1 MKQFTE
7 MAESGERNFESLL
20 DIQPT
25 ETVLEYKRRVNEML
39 QQAFEIAS
47 QKQ

>member
-7 MAESGERNFESLL
+7 IAESGERNFENLL

-25 ETVLEYKRRVNEML
+25 ETVLEYKQRVNEML

-47 QKQ
+47 QK